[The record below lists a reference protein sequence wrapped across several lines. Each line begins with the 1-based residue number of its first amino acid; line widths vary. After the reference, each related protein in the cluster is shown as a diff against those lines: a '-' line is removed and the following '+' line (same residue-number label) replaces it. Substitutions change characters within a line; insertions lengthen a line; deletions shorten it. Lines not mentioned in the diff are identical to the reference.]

1 MKFNTAIFD
10 LDGTI
15 LDTLEDL
22 RDSVNFALVKN
33 GLPRRSTEEIRAFV
47 GNGIRL
53 LIERAVPENTEGDI
67 TDKCFLDFKEHY
79 KNNSANSTKP
89 YDGIID
95 VLKELKA
102 NGVKLAVVSNKADF
116 AVRGLMESYFPELF
130 DYAVGEREGVR
141 RKPCPD
147 SVLEVLKKLSA
158 DKNEAVY
165 IGDSEVDVETAK
177 NAELPCISVTWGFR
191 DKKVLESACPE
202 YIIYKPSEITEIIL
216 KEVIK

>member
-15 LDTLEDL
+15 LDTLADL
-22 RDSVNFALVKN
+22 RDSVNFTLEKN
-33 GLPRRSTEEIRAFV
+33 GLPTRSTEEIRAFV

-53 LIERAVPENTEGDI
+53 LIERAVPENTESDV

-79 KNNSANSTKP
+79 KINSANSTKP
-89 YDGIID
+89 YDGVTS
-95 VLKELKA
+95 VLKELKSK
-102 NGVKLAVVSNKADF
+102 GVKLAVVSNKADF
-116 AVRGLMESYFPELF
+116 AVQGLMESYFPNLF

-147 SVLEVLKKLSA
+147 SVFEVFKKLSA
-158 DKNEAVY
+158 DKNSTVY

-177 NAELPCISVTWGFR
+177 NAGLPCIAVTWGFR
-191 DKKVLESACPE
+191 DKNVLEAACPE
-202 YIIYKPSEITEIIL
+202 YIIDKPSEITEIIL
-216 KEVIK
+216 